1 MSRVDKYKAQNAL
14 NQGFPDINF
23 FLSAVLPEV
32 TMSGNLFFIV
42 CGNISTALK
51 VIGLDERLDDG
62 HFS

>member
-1 MSRVDKYKAQNAL
+1 
-14 NQGFPDINF
+14 
-23 FLSAVLPEV
+23 
-32 TMSGNLFFIV
+32 MSGNLFFIV